1 MQFRVVSKTGCAAI
15 VGWSA
20 SIVAA
25 AAAALGGCS
34 GCDDGGFPV
43 DAALPDATLR
53 GTVSLAWSL
62 TDLTGRPI
70 QCDEVGATFV
80 FLELRS
86 KSTLSGTVA
95 SFSCGNS
102 PSMSPPL
109 EVGTYDI
116 RFELHGPALTSVPAP
131 MQSDV
136 VIAANQDTRLQPV
149 TFPVDT
155 TGQLV
160 LGLAAPPRT
169 TNCGGTTMM
178 GAGITTMTITLVRG
192 DGGCA
197 PVTFVRTHGSTTV
210 GNYTVNCSSPQVSS
224 CIERDE
230 TLTVASLPSGPYTI
244 HVRGKIGAADCWA
257 NDDAF
262 SVPAQGKAR
271 ADTLNLAFKSGAPGC

>member
-1 MQFRVVSKTGCAAI
+1 VRGTAALLGLAALLVVSA
-15 VGWSA
+15 
-20 SIVAA
+20 
-25 AAAALGGCS
+25 GGCS

-43 DAALPDATLR
+43 DAAIPDATPR

-102 PSMSPPL
+102 PSTSPPL
-109 EVGTYDI
+109 EAGSYDI

-149 TFPVDT
+149 TFAIDT
-155 TGQLV
+155 SGKLV
-160 LGLAAPPRT
+160 LGLTAPPRT
-169 TNCGGTTMM
+169 SNCGGTSMM

-197 PVTFVRTHGSTTV
+197 PVTFVRTHGAMTV
-210 GNYTVNCSSPQVSS
+210 GNYTVNCSSPQISS
-224 CIERDE
+224 CIENDE
-230 TLTVASLPSGPYTI
+230 TLTVTTMPSGPYTI
-244 HVRGKIGAADCWA
+244 HVRGKINAADCWV
-257 NDDAF
+257 NDDTF

-271 ADTLNLAFKSGAPGC
+271 VDTLNLAFKSGTPGC

>member
-1 MQFRVVSKTGCAAI
+1 MQYRVVSTRGRAAI
-15 VGWSA
+15 VGLVA
-20 SIVAA
+20 SIAVAA
-25 AAAALGGCS
+25 AAASGCT

-43 DAALPDATLR
+43 DAAMPDATLR

-62 TDLTGRPI
+62 TDLNGRPI

-109 EVGTYDI
+109 EVGAYDI

-136 VIAANQDTRLQPV
+136 VIAANEDTRLQPV
-149 TFPVDT
+149 TFAVDT

-160 LGLAAPPRT
+160 LGVTAPPRA
-169 TNCGGTTMM
+169 TNCGGTSMM

-197 PVTFVRTHGSTTV
+197 PVTFVRTRGSTTV

-224 CIERDE
+224 CIENDE

-257 NDDAF
+257 NDDTF

-271 ADTLNLAFKSGAPGC
+271 VDTLNLAFKSGTPGC